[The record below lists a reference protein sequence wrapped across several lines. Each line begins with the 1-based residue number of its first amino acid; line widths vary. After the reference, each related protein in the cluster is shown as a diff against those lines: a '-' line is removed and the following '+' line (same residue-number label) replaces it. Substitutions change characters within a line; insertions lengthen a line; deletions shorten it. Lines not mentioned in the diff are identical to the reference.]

1 MVMPGSA
8 PEPAQASALFDPFL
22 ASPGV
27 VAREKTSDALL
38 QHPPTSLAQL
48 SVDLAINRSSKGAA
62 AIITKPAA
70 TNDRVKL
77 SHLDSIPGTIKVDMP
92 NVIRVPSPT
101 LIPLS
106 HDPIDAM
113 NYIQSTKTPGVRVV
127 FPISTEKTAA
137 NSCGKKSR
145 QGQVAWKA
153 HQITNN
159 TPFKTGK

>member
-27 VAREKTSDALL
+27 VAREKTSAALL
-38 QHPPTSLAQL
+38 QHP
-48 SVDLAINRSSKGAA
+48 
-62 AIITKPAA
+62 A

-77 SHLDSIPGTIKVDMP
+77 WHLDSIPGTIKVDMP
-92 NVIRVPSPT
+92 NVIRVPSPA

-127 FPISTEKTAA
+127 SPISTQETAA

-159 TPFKTGK
+159 TPFQTGK